1 MSEEKQGNR
10 RTIVGVVV
18 SNAMDKTIVVRSE
31 TLVKHRYFR
40 NIFAGTLNTGPRAE
54 NQCQVGD
61 KVLLVESRPLTGTN
75 AGGCGRSWKRRN
87 RGDVL

>member
-18 SNAMDKTIVVRSE
+18 SNAMDKTIVVRSA
-31 TLVKHRYFR
+31 TLVKHPVFQKYIRR
-40 NIFAGTLNTGPRAE
+40 NVKYKAHDAQ

-61 KVLLVESRPLTGTN
+61 KVLLVESRPLS
-75 AGGCGRSWKRRN
+75 RDKRWRM
-87 RGDVL
+87 REILEKTK

>member
-1 MSEEKQGNR
+1 
-10 RTIVGVVV
+10 
-18 SNAMDKTIVVRSE
+18 MDKTIVVRSA
-31 TLVKHRYFR
+31 TLVKHPVFQKYIRR
-40 NIFAGTLNTGPRAE
+40 NVKYKAHDAE

-61 KVLLVESRPLTGTN
+61 KVLLVESRPLSRTN

>member
-18 SNAMDKTIVVRSE
+18 SNAMDKTIVVRSA
-31 TLVKHRYFR
+31 TLVKHPVFQKYIRR
-40 NIFAGTLNTGPRAE
+40 NVKYKAHDAE

-61 KVLLVESRPLTGTN
+61 KVLLVESRPLS
-75 AGGCGRSWKRRN
+75 RDKRWRM
-87 RGDVL
+87 REILEKTK